1 MPKMS
6 AKNENCN
13 TWTWANWII
22 FRFCI
27 FSANDCFDSRGCV
40 MLSSFQHW
48 TCFCEDHKRWYSQSQ
63 SLLNISFEASSCIYA
78 DTIELASHFWSQ
90 RRMNLIIIVSLLR
103 GTKILLIFAPDKCS
117 CKRCNWCRRLCLFF
131 HFAVQIFGL
140 WMLFLLELC
149 KTHIEK
155 VKVPIVPIVPFSLR
169 VRGWN
174 SKNVTLKTTRLKI
187 YTVLTQIT

>member
-6 AKNENCN
+6 AKNENGN
-13 TWTWANWII
+13 TWTWANGII

-27 FSANDCFDSRGCV
+27 FSANDRFDSRGCV

-48 TCFCEDHKRWYSQSQ
+48 ACFCEDHKRWYSQSQ
-63 SLLNISFEASSCIYA
+63 SLLNISFEASSCIYT

-117 CKRCNWCRRLCLFF
+117 WKRCTWCRRACAIFFILLCKSLVCGCCFCWNCAKRILNRSKCLLCLLCLF
-131 HFAVQIFGL
+131 
-140 WMLFLLELC
+140 
-149 KTHIEK
+149 
-155 VKVPIVPIVPFSLR
+155 
-169 VRGWN
+169 
-174 SKNVTLKTTRLKI
+174 
-187 YTVLTQIT
+187 

>member
-13 TWTWANWII
+13 TWTWVNWII

-48 TCFCEDHKRWYSQSQ
+48 ASFCEDHKRWYSQSQ

-117 CKRCNWCRRLCLFF
+117 WKRCNWCRRAFAIFF
-131 HFAVQIFGL
+131 SFCCANLWSVDVVSVGTVQNAYWKGQSAYCAYCAF
-140 WMLFLLELC
+140 F
-149 KTHIEK
+149 IEGK
-155 VKVPIVPIVPFSLR
+155 
-169 VRGWN
+169 
-174 SKNVTLKTTRLKI
+174 RLKLQEGHLKKI
-187 YTVLTQIT
+187 DLKYILFWHK